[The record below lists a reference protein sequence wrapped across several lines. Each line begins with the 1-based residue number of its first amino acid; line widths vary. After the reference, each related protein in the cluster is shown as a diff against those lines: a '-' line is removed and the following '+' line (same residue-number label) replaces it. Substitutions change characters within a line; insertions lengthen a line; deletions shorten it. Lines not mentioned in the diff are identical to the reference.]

1 MSRELTV
8 YLPGRVEYDEAV
20 SFQRALVEELHRTG
34 EDRAA
39 LILLEHPPIITIGR
53 SGTARNVLA
62 DEATL
67 AREGVAVRETN
78 RGGDVTYHGPG
89 QVVGYPVI
97 PLVFHGKDVHRYLRS
112 LEAVLIATLA
122 DYGIAAIRRAGYT
135 GVWTPSGKIVSIG
148 VAISHWIA
156 YHGFALNAAPNLDHF
171 KLIHPCGYVG
181 LAVTSMK
188 DLLEEK
194 PDRDELLD
202 RIVEHFRAEFGFTQT
217 TVLREPLRLEAAARS
232 GGVPS

>member
-1 MSRELTV
+1 MHVLKV
-8 YLPGRVEYDEAV
+8 LDLGRLDYDEAW
-20 SFQRALVEELHRTG
+20 ALQKDLHARIALG
-34 EDRAA
+34 EGTPDH
-39 LILLEHPPIITIGR
+39 LLLVEHPPVITLGR
-53 SGTARNVLA
+53 RADHANVL
-62 DEATL
+62 L
-67 AREGVAVRETN
+67 SREHLEQQGVQLREVD

-112 LEAVLIATLA
+112 LEAVLIATQA

-202 RIVEHFRAEFGFTQT
+202 RIVEHFQAEFGFTQT